1 MRNKNSGFLMFVVAV
16 ISLIAGSAVTAL
28 YLGKGG
34 AGGGSVSEDAIRQVL
49 ENNPQIIVDA
59 FQKGR
64 AQQQAE
70 QMKKAKEN
78 VGAKLNELE
87 NNPKSPTAGNP
98 KGDAVIV
105 EFFDYNCGY
114 CKHVV
119 PDVIKLLA
127 EDKEVKFVFI
137 DFPILGPTSEVAARA
152 AIAANFI
159 DPTKYF
165 AYHQALMEFQGQ
177 KTEEGVLE
185 VAKKVGYSPE
195 KIKEKMKST
204 EVSDLIQQH
213 QQLGR
218 DIGIS
223 GTPAFVI
230 AGNLVPGA
238 IGLDEIKNIL
248 KTERE
253 KKKATN

>member
-1 MRNKNSGFLMFVVAV
+1 MRNKNSGFLTFVIAV
-16 ISLIAGSAVTAL
+16 ISLIAGAAVTAL
-28 YLGKGG
+28 YLGKGPS
-34 AGGGSVSEDAIRQVL
+34 AGGSVTEDAVREVL
-49 ENNPQIIVDA
+49 EKNPQLIMDA

-64 AQQQAE
+64 AQAQAE

-78 VGAKLNELE
+78 VIANREKIENDAKA
-87 NNPKSPTAGNP
+87 PITGNP
-98 KGDAVIV
+98 KGNATVV

-119 PDVIKLLA
+119 PDVVKLLE
-127 EDKEVKFVFI
+127 EDKDVKFVFI

-152 AIAANFI
+152 ALAANLI
-159 DPTKYF
+159 DPSKYF

-185 VAKKVGYSPE
+185 VAKKVGYAPE

-204 EVSDLIQQH
+204 EVSDHLKSNQE
-213 QQLGR
+213 LGR
-218 DIGIS
+218 SIGIS

-238 IGLDEIKNIL
+238 IGLEEIKRML
-248 KTERE
+248 QEARTQKT
-253 KKKATN
+253 N